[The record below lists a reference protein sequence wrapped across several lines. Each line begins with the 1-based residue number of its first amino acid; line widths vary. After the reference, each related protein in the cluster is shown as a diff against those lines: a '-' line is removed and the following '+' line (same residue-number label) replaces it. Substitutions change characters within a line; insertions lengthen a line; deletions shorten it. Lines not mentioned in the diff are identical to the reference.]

1 MLAHFDAENVDR
13 ARPFPS
19 AARDM
24 YCSRI
29 RVPDKAQKILTEES
43 REDAETD
50 TPYLVNIPHES
61 AGERC
66 DCKLTSAGVL
76 GKHLPIS
83 AMKNIICSI
92 ESFSWNV

>member
-1 MLAHFDAENVDR
+1 MLAHLDAENVDR

-43 REDAETD
+43 REEVGLLYD
-50 TPYLVNIPHES
+50 NM
-61 AGERC
+61 
-66 DCKLTSAGVL
+66 TS
-76 GKHLPIS
+76 
-83 AMKNIICSI
+83 
-92 ESFSWNV
+92 